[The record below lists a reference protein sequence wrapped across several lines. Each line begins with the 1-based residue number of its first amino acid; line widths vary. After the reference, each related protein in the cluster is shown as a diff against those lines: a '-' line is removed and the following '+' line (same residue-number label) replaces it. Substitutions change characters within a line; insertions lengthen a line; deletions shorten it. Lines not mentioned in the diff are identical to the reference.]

1 MASGSVS
8 DCGVQPAPGNCAAER
23 SRFCAEGGVAT
34 ALDGVTVCEAD
45 AEVVV
50 GEGIVDET
58 VVGVG
63 STVGFSVL
71 PLSEEQAASS
81 DITTSA
87 VAAAPLERPLRSRTA
102 ERVGNAR
109 RLSTDGV

>member
-23 SRFCAEGGVAT
+23 SSFCAEGGAT
-34 ALDGVTVCEAD
+34 TATDNEVVGEAD

-50 GEGIVDET
+50 GAGIVDET
-58 VVGVG
+58 VVGEG
-63 STVGFSVL
+63 STVGLSAL

>member
-8 DCGVQPAPGNCAAER
+8 DCGFQPAPGNCAAER
-23 SRFCAEGGVAT
+23 SKFCAEGGVAT
-34 ALDGVTVCEAD
+34 GTDNEVVAEAD
-45 AEVVV
+45 SEVVV

-58 VVGVG
+58 VVGEG
-63 STVGFSVL
+63 STVVLSAL

-87 VAAAPLERPLRSRTA
+87 VAAAPMERPLRSRKA
-102 ERVGNAR
+102 ERVGRAR

>member
-1 MASGSVS
+1 M
-8 DCGVQPAPGNCAAER
+8 
-23 SRFCAEGGVAT
+23 
-34 ALDGVTVCEAD
+34 DGVTVCEAD

-58 VVGVG
+58 VVGEG
-63 STVGFSVL
+63 STVGFSAL

-87 VAAAPLERPLRSRTA
+87 VAAAPMERPLRSRKA